1 MIVYPDIVRFI
12 KSLAPLLRK
21 TRLVNLAL
29 LASAII
35 LRRSLCL
42 SELARAYTSPEKHC
56 YRLKRLWRFLDN
68 PKVDFS
74 LIRQRLTILSYS
86 IETSP
91 GLLLPL
97 LMDTTYFEPYAVLS
111 VSIPRGGRALPVAW
125 DAYYHRFDQGESQNQ
140 REEALITSCLRQIAR
155 GIKTV
160 LIGDRAFGRASL
172 FSFLKE
178 RETHFVIRVS
188 DKVHVSHPYFDGLLH
203 DLPLKVGKRIW
214 LEGLLYRQDRVVK
227 INLLAIWG
235 IGQKDPWYLAT
246 TLSDPNLVYRLY
258 RKRMKIEHGFRDWK
272 HHLRSTRLFE
282 LKIPK
287 SRFVRAVHR
296 ARMLVNAIVIAYW
309 FICLVGIKAKARDLK
324 AKVASWGDIS
334 FFRLALE
341 LVSSGRLYP
350 PWVSRVLDWVADKL
364 LPFQPLFTYWQ
375 HQYQR
380 RLVKSG

>member
-21 TRLVNLAL
+21 TQLVNLAL

-42 SELARAYTSPEKHC
+42 SELARAYTTPEKHC

-68 PKVDFS
+68 LKVDFS

-91 GLLLPL
+91 GLFLPL

-111 VSIPRGGRALPVAW
+111 ISIPRGGRALPVAW
-125 DAYYHRFDQGESQNQ
+125 DAYYHKFDKVDKTLRAESQNQ
-140 REEALITSCLRQIAR
+140 REEALIASCLRQIAR
-155 GIKTV
+155 GIKAV

-178 RETHFVIRVS
+178 RGTHFVIRVS
-188 DKVHVSHPYFDGLLH
+188 DKVYVSHPYFGGLLH
-203 DLPLKVGKRIW
+203 DLPLKVGQRIW

-235 IGQKDPWYLAT
+235 IGQKEPWYLAT
-246 TLSDPNLVYRLY
+246 TLSDPNLVYRFY

-272 HHLRSTRLFE
+272 YHLR
-282 LKIPK
+282 LKIPQ
-287 SRFVRAVHR
+287 SRFVRAEHR
-296 ARMLVNAIVIAYW
+296 AKMLVNAVVIAYW
-309 FICLVGIKAKARDLK
+309 FICLVGIKAKVRNLK
-324 AKVASWGDIS
+324 AKVASWGEIS

-364 LPFQPLFTYWQ
+364 LPFQPLLTYWQ